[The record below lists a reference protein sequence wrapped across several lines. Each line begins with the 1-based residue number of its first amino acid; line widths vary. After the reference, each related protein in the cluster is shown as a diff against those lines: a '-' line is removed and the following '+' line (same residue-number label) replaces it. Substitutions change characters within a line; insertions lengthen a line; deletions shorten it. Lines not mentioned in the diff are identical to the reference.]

1 MRFFCAGCGRKS
13 FFVVFCRFSV
23 KSYVFFRGFLS
34 GAFFRMRF
42 YALSANGVSRRT
54 RFLVLF
60 FSRFSNHAFLRSL
73 RAHGCLNACVFCGIC
88 IAWRA
93 ENLRFYGL
101 IGRGRVGEYAFLRDF
116 CKCPEIEIVE
126 NLRVFSSKG
135 LRGRGGRPFAREIC
149 IKTRFRKLG
158 VSFAFSTSFPPRR
171 LFFGQ
176 ILRVFSR
183 ILDRRLF
190 SRAFL
195 R

>member
-1 MRFFCAGCGRKS
+1 
-13 FFVVFCRFSV
+13 
-23 KSYVFFRGFLS
+23 
-34 GAFFRMRF
+34 MRF

-73 RAHGCLNACVFCGIC
+73 RARGCLNACVFCGIC

-101 IGRGRVGEYAFLRDF
+101 IGRGRVEKYAFLRDF

-126 NLRVFSSKG
+126 NTRVFSSKG

-158 VSFAFSTSFPPRR
+158 VSFAFSTSFPLRR

-190 SRAFL
+190 SRAFF